1 MDFSSLLDI
10 PEADLTM
17 DEPLPLDNTNLIFK
31 GDTFSS
37 LSSLLGNGSQPE
49 PFPGPTPAPVVD
61 EPMAPPNAGNLSL
74 GPTSTANPSS
84 DFLQLDNARLRN
96 SNKQL
101 ADEVQSIGKQ
111 CGEAQAQL
119 RGLRDELRQLGNSL
133 EGLLYE
139 PSVQSGDKEVMGRL
153 FEISNTVTAISKSL
167 GSGT

>member
-1 MDFSSLLDI
+1 MDFSSLLEI

-17 DEPLPLDNTNLIFK
+17 DEPLPFENTNLIFK
-31 GDTFSS
+31 GDTFSPLNS
-37 LSSLLGNGSQPE
+37 VLGSGSQPE
-49 PFPGPTPAPVVD
+49 PLPGPAPAPLVD
-61 EPMAPPNAGNLSL
+61 EPMAPAEPGHPSV
-74 GPTSTANPSS
+74 GPTGTTNPSS
-84 DFLQLDNARLRN
+84 NFLQLDNARLRN

-111 CGEAQAQL
+111 CSEAQAQL

-139 PSVQSGDKEVMGRL
+139 RSVQSGDGEVMGRL
-153 FEISNTVTAISKSL
+153 FEISNTVTGISKSL